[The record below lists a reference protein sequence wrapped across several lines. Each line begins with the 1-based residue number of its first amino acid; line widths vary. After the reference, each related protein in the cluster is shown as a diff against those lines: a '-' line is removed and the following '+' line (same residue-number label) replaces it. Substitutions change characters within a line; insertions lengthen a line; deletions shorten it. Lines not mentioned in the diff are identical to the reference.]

1 MDENESKKIL
11 IFGDGGLSNGF
22 IDNFL
27 IDPSVSEIFYTTRK
41 QGFDENRSR
50 VKSVYFDFDEFID
63 NQSIG
68 SIESI
73 LNKKPNVI
81 IFATGIL
88 HSKKIMPE
96 KKIDEVELANLYT
109 LFNINAFVPFLILK
123 KLIHFYERNDQVF
136 FGFISARVGSI
147 EDNRLGGWYS
157 YRASKASLNMLIKT
171 ASIELKRTH
180 PRFKIKILHPGTVD
194 TNLSKPFAKNS
205 NYKIMSPNE
214 STEKMIKVLFSDSEG
229 LFYDFNGKEIKY

>member
-1 MDENESKKIL
+1 MNENESKKIL

-22 IDNFL
+22 IDNFSN
-27 IDPSVSEIFYTTRK
+27 DPTVMEIYYTSRK
-41 QGFDENRSR
+41 QVFNEKRSGIHP
-50 VKSVYFDFDEFID
+50 VYFNFDEFVK

-88 HSKKIMPE
+88 HSEKFMPE

-180 PRFKIKILHPGTVD
+180 PRFSIKILHPGTVD

-229 LFYDFNGKEIKY
+229 LFFDFNGIEIKY

>member
-1 MDENESKKIL
+1 MIENESKRIL

-22 IDNFL
+22 IDNFSN
-27 IDPSVSEIFYTTRK
+27 DPTVTEIYYTSRK
-41 QGFDENRSR
+41 QGFNENRTGIHC
-50 VKSVYFDFDEFID
+50 VYFDFDEFLKNESID
-63 NQSIG
+63 

-88 HSKKIMPE
+88 HSEKFMPE
-96 KKIDEVELANLYT
+96 KKIQEVELANLYT

-123 KLIHFYERNDQVF
+123 KLIRFYGRNDRVL

-180 PRFKIKILHPGTVD
+180 PEFSIKILHPGTVD

-214 STEKMIKVLFSDSEG
+214 STEKMIKVLFGDGEG
-229 LFYDFNGKEIKY
+229 LFYDFNGNEIKY

>member
-1 MDENESKKIL
+1 M
-11 IFGDGGLSNGF
+11 NGMTKY
-22 IDNFL
+22 FL
-27 IDPSVSEIFYTTRK
+27 
-41 QGFDENRSR
+41 
-50 VKSVYFDFDEFID
+50 
-63 NQSIG
+63 
-68 SIESI
+68 
-73 LNKKPNVI
+73 
-81 IFATGIL
+81 A
-88 HSKKIMPE
+88 
-96 KKIDEVELANLYT
+96 LYQ
-109 LFNINAFVPFLILK
+109 L
-123 KLIHFYERNDQVF
+123 
-136 FGFISARVGSI
+136 RVGSI

>member
-1 MDENESKKIL
+1 MNENESKKIL
-11 IFGDGGLSNGF
+11 IFGDGGLSTGF
-22 IDNFL
+22 INNFSN
-27 IDPSVSEIFYTTRK
+27 DPTVSEIYYTSRK
-41 QGFDENRSR
+41 RGFNEKRSGIKPLYFNFDDF
-50 VKSVYFDFDEFID
+50 VK

-88 HSKKIMPE
+88 HSEKFMPE

-180 PRFKIKILHPGTVD
+180 PKFNIKILHPGTVD

-229 LFYDFNGKEIKY
+229 LFFDFNGKEIKY